1 MVNNGQNL
9 VNVVCERLLTHF
21 CRTDDAATASEIG
34 LINHISLA
42 MLWTLDSIAT
52 LQQSMLG
59 QQQLNNAMPPPPRH
73 KAAFLPNC
81 FFLPKLALG
90 AVAETSDIDDFTG
103 VIR

>member
-1 MVNNGQNL
+1 
-9 VNVVCERLLTHF
+9 
-21 CRTDDAATASEIG
+21 
-34 LINHISLA
+34 
-42 MLWTLDSIAT
+42 
-52 LQQSMLG
+52 MLG

-81 FFLPKLALG
+81 FFLSKLALG